1 MYSIIRHITLFRYH
15 VFRAWGRIGTI
26 IGGHQT
32 DPQPSKQ
39 AAIDLF
45 LEKYEEKTGN
55 EWGMKFVK
63 KPGRYIM
70 MDIDYGQKEHQKLIP
85 SMDSSQL
92 PLAVQSLVSLIFD
105 VDVMK
110 RTMLEFEVISLGIYR
125 IMNVLNF
132 ML

>member
-1 MYSIIRHITLFRYH
+1 
-15 VFRAWGRIGTI
+15 
-26 IGGHQT
+26 
-32 DPQPSKQ
+32 
-39 AAIDLF
+39 
-45 LEKYEEKTGN
+45 
-55 EWGMKFVK
+55 
-63 KPGRYIM
+63 M

-125 IMNVLNF
+125 ILNVYKLYVIKGK
-132 ML
+132 